1 MLSSC
6 AWPRFMLVRWVRVG
20 ETIGGKG
27 LPAGPS
33 LPNHLLH
40 AKGGASDNHEGNF
53 RWANGCSE
61 WHHFVRFAF
70 VSLKPNT
77 FTQVSKW
84 GVCNWD
90 VCAGR
95 RVKLLL
101 VSIYPRLAR
110 YLIHETSRPFP
121 SPTSPP
127 PIFILITL
135 CLREAQ
141 PCDILYSMHFWPT
154 VLDNGFQILQGGL
167 NMCQSWK
174 WKANTSP
181 SPSAPT

>member
-1 MLSSC
+1 MRGRLMLSSC

-95 RVKLLL
+95 RVKLLGL
-101 VSIYPRLAR
+101 NLPP
-110 YLIHETSRPFP
+110 SRTISYSWNLP
-121 SPTSPP
+121 SLPLSHLPTSNLHPHHSVSP
-127 PIFILITL
+127 WSTTLWYPIQYALLTN
-135 CLREAQ
+135 
-141 PCDILYSMHFWPT
+141 SS
-154 VLDNGFQILQGGL
+154 G
-167 NMCQSWK
+167 
-174 WKANTSP
+174 
-181 SPSAPT
+181 